1 MMLSNGSIESLI
13 MSSVAMGSSSMK
25 GLCIS
30 FGMLFVP
37 PTGPPKRLGRVVE
50 SSEFL
55 IGYLVR
61 CVRFYAIMNA
71 YWLTNFSGLSG
82 VCSREPARAIP
93 FTVVEVL
100 SWTAG
105 RCEGLLAM
113 RLIAR
118 HLRTLDLL
126 LFSLFLPLETVLMV
140 LFVSWELSKTT
151 TSMLESYVVSEV

>member
-1 MMLSNGSIESLI
+1 M
-13 MSSVAMGSSSMK
+13 A
-25 GLCIS
+25 
-30 FGMLFVP
+30 
-37 PTGPPKRLGRVVE
+37 
-50 SSEFL
+50 
-55 IGYLVR
+55 
-61 CVRFYAIMNA
+61 
-71 YWLTNFSGLSG
+71 NFSWLLG
-82 VCSREPARAIP
+82 VCSREPAPAIP
-93 FTVVEVL
+93 FIVVEVL
-100 SWTAG
+100 SWTAE